1 MLDVLHRI
9 YGTVFRRYPVLG
21 RMAVVVLLG
30 EIVFATVNNYA
41 LSFYVVDDLGRS
53 ASVVGILVSTFLVA
67 EMLLKLPFGHLS
79 DRYGRRHF
87 ATYGLAVCAV
97 APVAVCAIPAQV
109 FAISPAL
116 VYLVLMPLRA
126 LDGAGSA
133 ALWPPLFAAVPD
145 HVPTRERAAAMS
157 VMNTAYMAGL
167 ALGPALAGV
176 ARKVAYAARG
186 PGPWVGKA
194 PFAMVAAA
202 AAIGALVASRLPAF
216 ATPAR
221 LPGQGP
227 GALAG
232 DLAFPGVAAPCQGG
246 SPPVAGSGGQSR
258 FLLGS
263 VRLVAAVIIIT
274 LSEMF
279 ATSTI
284 APYLALYVREVTGMD
299 PSDIPLLL
307 LLLFV
312 PAGLLGIP
320 IGHLCDR
327 LPRRRVVQGAL
338 VVTAAGLWL
347 VPACRSMWALLVVG
361 MVVVIGFLFG
371 LPSWLA
377 LITDLAPGGG
387 EGKTMGLMATAQ
399 GVGAFLGPVAGGLIW
414 RFSIR
419 GPFYLSA
426 GMVTCAAVTALLFIP
441 EVMAGGAAPHAEAQP
456 RGE

>member
-1 MLDVLHRI
+1 MLDLFHRT
-9 YGTVFRRYPVLG
+9 YGAIFRRYPVLG

-30 EIVFATVNNYA
+30 EVVFAAVNNYA
-41 LSFYVVDDLGRS
+41 LPFYVKDDLGRS
-53 ASVVGILVSTFLVA
+53 PSVVGILVSTFLAA

-79 DRYGRRHF
+79 DRYGRRRF
-87 ATYGLAVCAV
+87 AMYGLAACVV
-97 APVAVCAIPAQV
+97 APVAVCAIPAEV
-109 FAISPAL
+109 FAIGPAL
-116 VYLVLMPLRA
+116 IFLVLMPLRA
-126 LDGAGSA
+126 LDGAGAA

-145 HVPTRERAAAMS
+145 HVPTQERAAAMS

-167 ALGPALAGV
+167 ALGPTLVGV
-176 ARKVAYAARG
+176 AWKVAQAAKA
-186 PGPWVGKA
+186 PEQWVGKA

-221 LPGQGP
+221 P
-227 GALAG
+227 GAPAG
-232 DLAFPGVAAPCQGG
+232 DLAIPSIAAPYQVV
-246 SPPVAGSGGQSR
+246 SLPAAGGGQSR
-258 FLLGS
+258 FVLGS

-274 LSEMF
+274 LAEMF

-284 APYLALYVREVTGMD
+284 APYLGLYVREVTGMD
-299 PSDIPLLL
+299 RSNIPFLLL
-307 LLLFV
+307 LLSV

-347 VPACRSMWALLVVG
+347 VPACRSLWALLLVG
-361 MVVVIGFLFG
+361 VVVVIGFLFG

-414 RFSIR
+414 RVSIR

-426 GMVTCAAVTALLFIP
+426 GMLTCAAVTALLFVP
-441 EVMAGGAAPHAEAQP
+441 QVPAGRRHNSTEAGP
-456 RGE
+456 SGG

>member
-1 MLDVLHRI
+1 
-9 YGTVFRRYPVLG
+9 
-21 RMAVVVLLG
+21 
-30 EIVFATVNNYA
+30 
-41 LSFYVVDDLGRS
+41 
-53 ASVVGILVSTFLVA
+53 
-67 EMLLKLPFGHLS
+67 
-79 DRYGRRHF
+79 
-87 ATYGLAVCAV
+87 
-97 APVAVCAIPAQV
+97 
-109 FAISPAL
+109 
-116 VYLVLMPLRA
+116 MPLRA
-126 LDGAGSA
+126 LDGAGAA

-145 HVPTRERAAAMS
+145 HVPTQERAAAMS

-167 ALGPALAGV
+167 ALGPTLVGAAW
-176 ARKVAYAARG
+176 KVAQAAKA
-186 PGPWVGKA
+186 PEEWVGKA

-202 AAIGALVASRLPAF
+202 AAIGAMVASRLPAF

-221 LPGQGP
+221 P

-232 DLAFPGVAAPCQGG
+232 EPASASVAVPDSRKPRLALGG
-246 SPPVAGSGGQSR
+246 A
-258 FLLGS
+258 
-263 VRLVAAVIIIT
+263 RLVTVIIIIT
-274 LSEMF
+274 LAEMF

-284 APYLALYVREVTGMD
+284 APYLGLYVREVTGMD
-299 PSDIPLLL
+299 RSNIPFLL

-338 VVTAAGLWL
+338 LVTAAGLWL
-347 VPACRSMWALLVVG
+347 VPASRSLWALVLVG
-361 MVVVIGFLFG
+361 TVVVIGFLFG

-414 RFSIR
+414 KLSIR

-426 GMVTCAAVTALLFIP
+426 AMLTCAAVTALLFIP
-441 EVMAGGAAPHAEAQP
+441 PGGGGA
-456 RGE
+456 RLRL

>member
-1 MLDVLHRI
+1 MLDALHRI

-30 EIVFATVNNYA
+30 ETVFATVNNYA
-41 LSFYVVDDLGRS
+41 LPFYVKDDLGRPV
-53 ASVVGILVSTFLVA
+53 SVVGILVSTFLVA

-79 DRYGRRHF
+79 DRYGRRRF
-87 ATYGLAVCAV
+87 AMYGLAACVV

-116 VYLVLMPLRA
+116 IYLVLMPLRA
-126 LDGAGSA
+126 LDGAGAA

-145 HVPTRERAAAMS
+145 HVPTQERAAAMS
-157 VMNTAYMAGL
+157 VMNTAYLAGL
-167 ALGPALAGV
+167 ALGPTLAGV
-176 ARKVAYAARG
+176 AIKVARAANA

-202 AAIGALVASRLPAF
+202 AAIGALVAARLPAF
-216 ATPAR
+216 ATPSAGQPAA
-221 LPGQGP
+221 PGGGGIAAPDPPCTPAGP
-227 GALAG
+227 GASAG
-232 DLAFPGVAAPCQGG
+232 RSATASAAAPDSGKPKLTLGG
-246 SPPVAGSGGQSR
+246 A
-258 FLLGS
+258 
-263 VRLVAAVIIIT
+263 RLVTVIIIIT
-274 LSEMF
+274 LAEMF

-284 APYLALYVREVTGMD
+284 APYLALYVCEVTGMD
-299 PSDIPLLL
+299 RSNVGFLLL
-307 LLLFV
+307 LVFV

-320 IGHLCDR
+320 IGHLSDR

-338 VVTAAGLWL
+338 LVTAAGLWL
-347 VPACRSMWALLVVG
+347 VPASRSLWALALVG
-361 MVVVIGFLFG
+361 TVVVIGFLFG

-414 RFSIR
+414 KFSIR

-426 GMVTCAAVTALLFIP
+426 GMLTCAAVTALVFIP
-441 EVMAGGAAPHAEAQP
+441 PGGGGA
-456 RGE
+456 RLRL

>member
-30 EIVFATVNNYA
+30 ETVFAAVNNYA
-41 LSFYVVDDLGRS
+41 LSFYVVDDLGRP

-79 DRYGRRHF
+79 DRYGRRRF
-87 ATYGLAVCAV
+87 AMYGLAACVV
-97 APVAVCAIPAQV
+97 APVAVCAIPAEV

-116 VYLVLMPLRA
+116 IFLALMPLRA
-126 LDGAGSA
+126 LDGAGAA

-145 HVPTRERAAAMS
+145 HVPTQERAAAMS

-167 ALGPALAGV
+167 ALGPTLAGV
-176 ARKVAYAARG
+176 AMKVAQAAKA
-186 PGPWVGKA
+186 PEPWVGKA

-202 AAIGALVASRLPAF
+202 AAVGALVAARLPAF

-221 LPGQGP
+221 P

-232 DLAFPGVAAPCQGG
+232 EPAFPSIAAPCPGG
-246 SPPVAGSGGQSR
+246 SPPAAGGSGQSR
-258 FLLGS
+258 FVLGS

-274 LSEMF
+274 LGEMF

-299 PSDIPLLL
+299 RSNIGFLL

-312 PAGLLGIP
+312 PAGVLGIP
-320 IGHLCDR
+320 IGHLSDR

-347 VPACRSMWALLVVG
+347 VPACRSLWALLLVG
-361 MVVVIGFLFG
+361 TVVVIGFLFG

-377 LITDLAPGGG
+377 LITDLAPGGA

-426 GMVTCAAVTALLFIP
+426 GMLTCAAVTALLFIP
-441 EVMAGGAAPHAEAQP
+441 QVAAGGAAPHAEAQP
-456 RGE
+456 HE